1 VYRDSQLGLCLD
13 LSTPEGNFFNIWAHA
28 ENMDKQIGRPC
39 VYKQD
44 LDLTLA
50 YLNQHGLYPTPY
62 CIAVEVFKYR
72 YPFVHILNE
81 PEDCGEIKVR

>member
-1 VYRDSQLGLCLD
+1 MYRDSQLGLCLD
-13 LSTPEGNFFNIWAHA
+13 LSTPEGNYFHLLAHA

-39 VYKQD
+39 VYMQH
-44 LDLTLA
+44 LDLTRD
-50 YLNQHGLYPTPY
+50 YLQQHGIFPSPY

-81 PEDCGEIKVR
+81 HAKKLER